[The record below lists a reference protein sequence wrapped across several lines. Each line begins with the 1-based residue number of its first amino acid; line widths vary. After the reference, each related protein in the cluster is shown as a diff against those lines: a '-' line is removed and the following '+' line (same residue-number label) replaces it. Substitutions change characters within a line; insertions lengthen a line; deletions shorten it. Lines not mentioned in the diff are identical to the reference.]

1 MQEVWKRPYLG
12 KDLLILP
19 GVHNALSAVLAEMAG
34 AQAVFVTG
42 AGVSNNFLGEPDLG
56 ILNFQQLLGHVEQI
70 MLKVSIPV
78 IVDFDAGYG
87 DAKLAW
93 RQAKQLLHMG
103 VSGIFIEDQVQ
114 PKRCGHFD
122 GKQVVEVEEM
132 VQKIYALRE
141 LSDDFLLVAR
151 TDALSVEGEE
161 SAFHRVHAYRE
172 AGANATFLEAPIT
185 RTQLERIGALPW
197 PQVVNIVE
205 GGKTPILTSS
215 EWRGLGFSI
224 ALFANFASRMAM
236 RSMKVAYK
244 SLLTQGDTNVLMD
257 EMISFDER
265 QAILGLDDWNLFED
279 RLAER
284 VTNRATT

>member
-1 MQEVWKRPYLG
+1 MQKPWMRAHLG
-12 KDLLILP
+12 EELLILP

-56 ILNFQQLLGHVEQI
+56 ILNFQQLLAHVEQI

-93 RQAKQLLHMG
+93 RQAKQLLRMG

-122 GKQVVEVEEM
+122 GKQVVAVEEM
-132 VQKIYALRE
+132 IQKIYALRE
-141 LSDDFLLVAR
+141 LSNEFVLVAR
-151 TDALSVEGEE
+151 TDALAAEGEE
-161 SAFHRVHAYRE
+161 SAFKRVQAYRE
-172 AGANATFLEAPIT
+172 AGADATFLEAPTT
-185 RTQLERIGALPW
+185 RIQLERIGALPW
-197 PQVVNIVE
+197 PQVVNVVE
-205 GGKTPILTSS
+205 GGKTPLFTSS
-215 EWRGLGFSI
+215 EWRNLGFSI

-244 SLLTQGDTNVLMD
+244 SLLTQEDTNVLID

-265 QAILGLDDWNLFED
+265 QTILGLDDWNLFEYS
-279 RLAER
+279 LAER
-284 VTNRATT
+284 VSNRKFT